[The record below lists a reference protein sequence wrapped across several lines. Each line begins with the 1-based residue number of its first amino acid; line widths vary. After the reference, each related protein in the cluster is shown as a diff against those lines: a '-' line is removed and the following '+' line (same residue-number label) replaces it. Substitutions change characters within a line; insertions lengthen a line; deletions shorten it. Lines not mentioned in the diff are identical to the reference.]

1 MKKYKIHIHLLL
13 SILVC
18 FCLPMHTP
26 QKAKEA
32 CICDTNFDEVRW
44 LEFPKQRHYK
54 VSRH

>member
-1 MKKYKIHIHLLL
+1 MKKYKVHIHLLL

-18 FCLPMHTP
+18 FCLSMHTP